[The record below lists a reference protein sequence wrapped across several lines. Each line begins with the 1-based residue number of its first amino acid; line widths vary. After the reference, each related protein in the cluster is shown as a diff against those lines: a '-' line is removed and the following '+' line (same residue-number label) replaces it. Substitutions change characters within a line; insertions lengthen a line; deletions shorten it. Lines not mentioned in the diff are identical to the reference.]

1 MKIENG
7 RINKRRCL
15 VMLRH
20 IAVSILI
27 LLFGVAADAASAQEP
42 ASSTKMA
49 ASSSTSHATAG
60 ELEKVSQDGKTITV
74 KAADGT
80 EHVFKVTGKTVV
92 TGTEAGAKGAA
103 LAGKEGSQVVVKY
116 TGEGADKTAH
126 AVDVTGKETL
136 KATEGTVTAV
146 GKGGHTVTV
155 KLADGTEKTF
165 DMGKEAMVDTG
176 HGVSEGSKYT
186 AKEGEKVVV
195 YSTTKSAGEV
205 VHLFKK
211 L

>member
-1 MKIENG
+1 
-7 RINKRRCL
+7 
-15 VMLRH
+15 MLRH
-20 IAVSILI
+20 IAASVLI
-27 LLFGVAADAASAQEP
+27 LVFGVSVGTASAQEP

-49 ASSSTSHATAG
+49 ATPTASHATAG

-92 TGTEAGAKGAA
+92 TGTEEGGKGVA

-116 TGEGADKTAH
+116 TGEGADETAH
-126 AVDVTGKETL
+126 AVHVTGKEAL

-146 GKGGHTVTV
+146 GKDGHTVTV

-165 DMGKEAMVDTG
+165 DMGKEAMVDSG
-176 HGVSEGSKYT
+176 KGVYEGSKFT
-186 AKEGEKVVV
+186 GKAGEKVVV
-195 YSTTKSAGEV
+195 YSTVKPAGEV

>member
-1 MKIENG
+1 
-7 RINKRRCL
+7 
-15 VMLRH
+15 MLRQ
-20 IAVSILI
+20 IAISILV
-27 LLFGVAADAASAQEP
+27 VAFSIPATAWAQE
-42 ASSTKMA
+42 
-49 ASSSTSHATAG
+49 HAVAG
-60 ELEKVSQDGKTITV
+60 ELEKVGQDGKTMTV
-74 KAADGT
+74 KTADGT
-80 EHVFKVTGKTVV
+80 EHVFKVTGKTAV
-92 TGTEAGAKGAA
+92 TGTEKGAKDVG

-126 AVDVTGKETL
+126 AVDVTGKDAF

-146 GKGGHTVTV
+146 GKGGKTVTL

-165 DMGKEAMVDTG
+165 DMGKEATVDTG
-176 HGVSEGSKYT
+176 HGVAEGSKYT

-195 YSTTKSAGEV
+195 YSTVKPAGEV

>member
-1 MKIENG
+1 MVRQMAI
-7 RINKRRCL
+7 
-15 VMLRH
+15 
-20 IAVSILI
+20 SILVLVSGI
-27 LLFGVAADAASAQEP
+27 AATSSAQE
-42 ASSTKMA
+42 STSTKPA
-49 ASSSTSHATAG
+49 ATSTTSHATAG
-60 ELEKVSQDGKTITV
+60 KLEKVSQDGKTITV

-92 TGTEAGAKGAA
+92 TGTEGGAKDVG
-103 LAGKEGSQVVVKY
+103 LAGKEGSEVVVKY

-126 AVDVTGKETL
+126 AVDVTGKDTL

-165 DMGKEAMVDTG
+165 DVGKEAMVDTG
-176 HGVSEGSKYT
+176 HGVAEGSKFT

-195 YSTTKSAGEV
+195 YSTVKPAGEV

>member
-1 MKIENG
+1 
-7 RINKRRCL
+7 
-15 VMLRH
+15 MLRH
-20 IAVSILI
+20 IAVLI
-27 LLFGVAADAASAQEP
+27 LVFGVAVGTASAQESG
-42 ASSTKMA
+42 SSTKMA
-49 ASSSTSHATAG
+49 STSTTSHATAG
-60 ELEKVSQDGKTITV
+60 KLEKVSQDGKTITV

-92 TGTEAGAKGAA
+92 TGTESGAKGAA

-126 AVDVTGKETL
+126 AVDVTGKETM

-146 GKGGHTVTV
+146 GKGGHTVTM

-165 DMGKEAMVDTG
+165 DVGKEAMVDTG
-176 HGVSEGSKYT
+176 HGVSEGSKFT
-186 AKEGEKVVV
+186 AKEGEKAVV
-195 YSTTKSAGEV
+195 YSTVKPAGEV

>member
-1 MKIENG
+1 MVRQMAISL
-7 RINKRRCL
+7 L
-15 VMLRH
+15 VL
-20 IAVSILI
+20 V
-27 LLFGVAADAASAQEP
+27 FGIPAGTAWAQEP
-42 ASSTKMA
+42 ASSTKKA
-49 ASSSTSHATAG
+49 TTSTSHAVAG
-60 ELEKVSQDGKTITV
+60 ELEKVSKDGKTITV

-80 EHVFKVTGKTVV
+80 EHVFKVTGTTAV
-92 TGTEAGAKGAA
+92 TGTEAGAKDVA
-103 LAGKEGSQVVVKY
+103 LAGKEGSEVVVKY

-126 AVDVTGKETL
+126 EVKVTGKDTL

-146 GKGGHTVTV
+146 DKAGHKVTM

-165 DMGKEAMVDTG
+165 DVGKEAMIDTG
-176 HGVSEGSKYT
+176 HGVSEGGRFT

-195 YSTTKSAGEV
+195 YCTVKPAGEV

>member
-1 MKIENG
+1 MV
-7 RINKRRCL
+7 RQ
-15 VMLRH
+15 
-20 IAVSILI
+20 IAISILV
-27 LLFGVAADAASAQEP
+27 LAFGMPTAAWAQEP
-42 ASSTKMA
+42 TSSTKTA
-49 ASSSTSHATAG
+49 TTSTSRAVAG
-60 ELEKVSQDGKTITV
+60 ELEKVGQDGKTITV
-74 KAADGT
+74 KTADGT

-92 TGTEAGAKGAA
+92 TGAEGGAKGAA

-126 AVDVTGKETL
+126 AVDVTGKDTL
-136 KATEGTVTAV
+136 KATEG
-146 GKGGHTVTV
+146 TVTV

-165 DMGKEAMVDTG
+165 DMGKQAMVDTG
-176 HGVSEGSKYT
+176 HGVSDASKYT

-195 YSTTKSAGEV
+195 YSTVKPAGDV

>member
-1 MKIENG
+1 MV
-7 RINKRRCL
+7 RQ
-15 VMLRH
+15 
-20 IAVSILI
+20 IAISILV
-27 LLFGVAADAASAQEP
+27 LAFGMPTAAWAQEP
-42 ASSTKMA
+42 TSSTKTA
-49 ASSSTSHATAG
+49 TTPTSRAVAG

-74 KAADGT
+74 KTADGT

-92 TGTEAGAKGAA
+92 TGTEGGAKEAG

-116 TGEGADKTAH
+116 TGEGAEKTAH
-126 AVDVTGKETL
+126 AVDVTGKETR

-176 HGVSEGSKYT
+176 HGVSEASKYT

-195 YSTTKSAGEV
+195 YSTKKPAGEV

>member
-1 MKIENG
+1 MVIL
-7 RINKRRCL
+7 RQTAISLL
-15 VMLRH
+15 VLALG
-20 IAVSILI
+20 IPV
-27 LLFGVAADAASAQEP
+27 GAALAQEA
-42 ASSTKMA
+42 ASSTKMT
-49 ASSSTSHATAG
+49 STSSTSHATAG
-60 ELEKVSQDGKTITV
+60 TLEKVSQDGKTITV

-92 TGTEAGAKGAA
+92 TGTEAGAKDVG

-126 AVDVTGKETL
+126 AVEVTGKETL

-165 DMGKEAMVDTG
+165 DLGKEAMVDTG
-176 HGVSEGSKYT
+176 HGVSEGSKFT

-195 YSTTKSAGEV
+195 YSTVKPAGEV

>member
-1 MKIENG
+1 MG
-7 RINKRRCL
+7 
-15 VMLRH
+15 
-20 IAVSILI
+20 
-27 LLFGVAADAASAQEP
+27 AASAQEP
-42 ASSTKMA
+42 ASSTKA
-49 ASSSTSHATAG
+49 ATTSTSHAVAG
-60 ELEKVSQDGKTITV
+60 ELEKVSDDGKTVTV

-92 TGTEAGAKGAA
+92 TGTEGGAKSAA

-116 TGEGADKTAH
+116 TGEGADRTAH
-126 AVDVTGKETL
+126 AIDVTGKDAF
-136 KATEGTVTAV
+136 KATEGTVTKV

-155 KLADGTEKTF
+155 KMADGTEKTF
-165 DMGKEAMVDTG
+165 DMGKQAMVDTG
-176 HGVSEGSKYT
+176 HGVSDASKYT

-195 YSTTKSAGEV
+195 YSTVKPAGEV

>member
-1 MKIENG
+1 MV
-7 RINKRRCL
+7 RQ
-15 VMLRH
+15 
-20 IAVSILI
+20 IAISILGLVLCI
-27 LLFGVAADAASAQEP
+27 PPGAASAQEP
-42 ASSTKMA
+42 AASTKTPTT
-49 ASSSTSHATAG
+49 STSHAVTG
-60 ELEKVSQDGKTITV
+60 ELEKVGQDGKTITV

-92 TGTEAGAKGAA
+92 TGTEGGAKDVG
-103 LAGKEGSQVVVKY
+103 LAGKEGSQIVVKY

-126 AVDVTGKETL
+126 VVDVTGKDAL

-155 KLADGTEKTF
+155 KLKDGTEKTF

-195 YSTTKSAGEV
+195 YSTVKPAGEV

>member
-1 MKIENG
+1 MV
-7 RINKRRCL
+7 RQ
-15 VMLRH
+15 
-20 IAVSILI
+20 IAISILGFVFCI
-27 LLFGVAADAASAQEP
+27 PAGAASAQEP
-42 ASSTKMA
+42 ASSTKTA
-49 ASSSTSHATAG
+49 TTSTTHAVAG
-60 ELEKVSQDGKTITV
+60 ELEKVGQDGKTITV
-74 KAADGT
+74 KTADGT
-80 EHVFKVTGKTVV
+80 EHVFKVTGKTAV
-92 TGTEAGAKGAA
+92 TGTEAGAKDVG

-126 AVDVTGKETL
+126 AVDVTGKDTL

-186 AKEGEKVVV
+186 AKEGEKVIV
-195 YSTTKSAGEV
+195 YSTVKPAGEV

>member
-1 MKIENG
+1 M
-7 RINKRRCL
+7 
-15 VMLRH
+15 
-20 IAVSILI
+20 AT
-27 LLFGVAADAASAQEP
+27 AS
-42 ASSTKMA
+42 T
-49 ASSSTSHATAG
+49 TSRATAG
-60 ELEKVSQDGKTITV
+60 KLEKVSQDEKTITV

-92 TGTEAGAKGAA
+92 TGTEAGAKDVG

-126 AVDVTGKETL
+126 AVDVTGKDTL
-136 KATEGTVTAV
+136 KATEGTVKAV
-146 GKGGHTVTV
+146 GKDGHTVTV

-165 DMGKEAMVDTG
+165 DVGKEAMVDTG
-176 HGVSEGSKYT
+176 HGVAEGSKFT
-186 AKEGEKVVV
+186 AKEGEKIVV
-195 YSTTKSAGEV
+195 YSTVKPAGEV

>member
-1 MKIENG
+1 MV
-7 RINKRRCL
+7 RQ
-15 VMLRH
+15 
-20 IAVSILI
+20 IAISILV
-27 LLFGVAADAASAQEP
+27 VAFCIPATVWAQE
-42 ASSTKMA
+42 
-49 ASSSTSHATAG
+49 HAVAG
-60 ELEKVSQDGKTITV
+60 ELEKVGQDGKTITV
-74 KAADGT
+74 KTADGT
-80 EHVFKVTGKTVV
+80 EHIFKVTGKTAL
-92 TGTEAGAKGAA
+92 TGTEKGAKDVG

-126 AVDVTGKETL
+126 AVDVTGKDAF

-146 GKGGHTVTV
+146 GKGGRTVTV

-165 DMGKEAMVDTG
+165 DMGKQAMVDTG
-176 HGVSEGSKYT
+176 HGVSDASKYT

-195 YSTTKSAGEV
+195 YSTVKPAGEV

>member
-1 MKIENG
+1 MLQQTAISV
-7 RINKRRCL
+7 L
-15 VMLRH
+15 VLALG
-20 IAVSILI
+20 IPA
-27 LLFGVAADAASAQEP
+27 GVASAQEP
-42 ASSTKMA
+42 ASTTKMA
-49 ASSSTSHATAG
+49 ATSTTSHATAG
-60 ELEKVSQDGKTITV
+60 TLEKVSQDGKTITV

-92 TGTEAGAKGAA
+92 TGTEGGAKEVG

-126 AVDVTGKETL
+126 AIDVTGKETF

-146 GKGGHTVTV
+146 SKGGRTVTV

-165 DMGKEAMVDTG
+165 DMGREAMVDTG
-176 HGVSEGSKYT
+176 HGVSDASKYT
-186 AKEGEKVVV
+186 AKEGEKVIV
-195 YSTTKSAGEV
+195 YSTVKPAGEV